1 VHAFAVLDQTVFG
14 AMHLMLFTLEN
25 EIPLVEKTFEQE
37 IYRSEKVRRF
47 LLSEDNAASGDMS
60 EVLLKQKHPRQL
72 EEQVMSMQVPHVPSI
87 PAGSHSEMQNIQLT
101 VRNWIDRLYEE
112 TNDKFDRETGEKIS
126 LWKKSNPWVAMH
138 NFVTAFDYYTYNPN
152 TQAQK
157 DYERKIELL
166 MNALDNPVG
175 KKKTFTG
182 KQMLEKVYKPEDVQP
197 IYEAFKQHFL
207 TPASSL

>member
-1 VHAFAVLDQTVFG
+1 
-14 AMHLMLFTLEN
+14 M
-25 EIPLVEKTFEQE
+25 VEKTFEQE

-175 KKKTFTG
+175 KKKNFYRKTNVGESIQARRCPTYIRSFQTTFPHSCIVSLMPLQTRT
-182 KQMLEKVYKPEDVQP
+182 
-197 IYEAFKQHFL
+197 FL
-207 TPASSL
+207 RMFPLRL